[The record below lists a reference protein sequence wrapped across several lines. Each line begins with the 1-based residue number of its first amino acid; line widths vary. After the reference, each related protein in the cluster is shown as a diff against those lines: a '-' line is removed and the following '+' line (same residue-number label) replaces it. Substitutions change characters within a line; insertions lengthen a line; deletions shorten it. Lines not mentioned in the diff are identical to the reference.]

1 MRFRSSPVIQ
11 RRLACDSAAPRLAR
25 AEIAQV
31 TLSQSAR
38 ADATLVVSE
47 LVTNAVRHSGCERD
61 DEIELQVAR
70 TPDGVLISVRDVGR
84 SPTEPTVH
92 ERSSDL
98 GGLGL
103 QVVDAVCAQWGT
115 EQSDGRL
122 LWARIAA

>member
-1 MRFRSSPVIQ
+1 M
-11 RRLACDSAAPRLAR
+11 
-25 AEIAQV
+25 
-31 TLSQSAR
+31 TLSQSVR

-47 LVTNAVRHSGCERD
+47 LVTNAVRHSGCERV

-70 TPDGVLISVRDVGR
+70 TPDGVLISVRDVGP
-84 SPTEPTVH
+84 SATEPTVH
-92 ERSSDL
+92 ERSFDL